1 VFSYQASEA
10 YYRIV
15 RRGGLWY
22 VEYDGSVAGGFD
34 SSAAAAGALARGEV
48 TLEGL
53 DPAGRGAPADI
64 RDWFRGDI
72 MRSHPEAP
80 GCRAPPAGAT

>member
-1 VFSYQASEA
+1 MFSYQASEA

-15 RRGGLWY
+15 RRGGRWY
-22 VEYDGSVAGGFD
+22 VEYDGSVAGGFE
-34 SSAAAAGALARGEV
+34 SSATAARALARGEV

-53 DPAGRGAPADI
+53 DDAGRGAPADI
-64 RDWFRGDI
+64 HDWFRGDI
-72 MRSHPEAP
+72 TRPHPAAA